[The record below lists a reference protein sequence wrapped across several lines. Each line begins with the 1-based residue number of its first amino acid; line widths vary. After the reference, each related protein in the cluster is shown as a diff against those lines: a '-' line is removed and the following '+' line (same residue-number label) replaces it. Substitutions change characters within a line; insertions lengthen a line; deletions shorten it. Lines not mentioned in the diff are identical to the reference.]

1 MSEKNAFKPGQL
13 WNQALKAVKG
23 ENTAQLVEEFTS
35 EMTLVAEGLCE
46 DQARIRRDAED
57 LRREMDRRTQ
67 ALGSDQDALETM
79 LREQQRDVD
88 RRLDD
93 LTRRLNALESAS
105 TRKKGKGDKASL
117 MQNLI
122 LLAGIVCGSWVLVTV
137 LNLFQ

>member
-46 DQARIRRDAED
+46 DQSRIRRDAED
-57 LRREMDRRTQ
+57 LRRELDQRTQ

-79 LREQQRDVD
+79 LREQQRDMD

-137 LNLFQ
+137 LNLF